1 MGRRKARETA
11 LGILFQLD
19 SEASGSPR
27 QVLRRALE
35 DSKLPEEERSF
46 VEDVV
51 LGTRE
56 RLTELD
62 AVIREYAV
70 GWSVERMPRV
80 DRNVLRLALYEIL
93 YRDDVPTSV
102 SINEAVE
109 LAKKYSTED
118 SGRFVNGIL
127 GNLVRSRRT

>member
-1 MGRRKARETA
+1 MGRRKAREIA
-11 LGILFQLD
+11 LGVLFQLD
-19 SEASGSPR
+19 SETSGSPHK
-27 QVLRRALE
+27 VLRRTLE
-35 DSKLPEEERSF
+35 DSKLPEEERTF
-46 VEDVV
+46 VEEVV
-51 LGTRE
+51 LGARE

-80 DRNVLRLALYEIL
+80 DRNVLRLALYEIM

-127 GNLVRSRRT
+127 GNVVKSRRT